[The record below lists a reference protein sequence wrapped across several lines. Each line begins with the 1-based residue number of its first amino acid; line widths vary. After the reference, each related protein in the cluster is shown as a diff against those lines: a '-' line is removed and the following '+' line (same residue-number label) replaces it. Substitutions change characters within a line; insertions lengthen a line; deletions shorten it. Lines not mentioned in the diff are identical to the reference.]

1 MRSPQPAPERRTDSD
16 GVTRVTPSRESSGGV
31 GSWLIGGAVVITGL
45 CVALCLWWLSR
56 PVPVEDLP
64 PIVVAERPAPVVPAP
79 EPARPS
85 VRPAVARV
93 AAPLPVEEP
102 APMPVDDP
110 SPPPEGK
117 SGTALYQRGTKP
129 LKKGLVVPDDFEL
142 PPGYMRH
149 YQTTDNGQ
157 PLAAILMFHPD
168 FTPRDANG
176 QPIPI
181 PENRVVPEEMAPPG
195 MPHRLLEIPVEDEDS
210 Q

>member
-1 MRSPQPAPERRTDSD
+1 M
-16 GVTRVTPSRESSGGV
+16 TPSRESPGGV
-31 GSWLIGGAVVITGL
+31 GRWLIGGALAITALCVGL
-45 CVALCLWWLSR
+45 CVWWLSR

-64 PIVVAERPAPVVPAP
+64 PIVVAARPVPVAPSP
-79 EPARPS
+79 EPARPP
-85 VRPAVARV
+85 VRPVAVPV
-93 AAPLPVEEP
+93 AAPAPVEES
-102 APMPVDDP
+102 APMPVDE
-110 SPPPEGK
+110 PPPEGK

-129 LKKGLVVPDDFEL
+129 LKRGLVVPDDFEL
-142 PPGYMRH
+142 PPGFMRH

-181 PENRVVPEEMAPPG
+181 PENRVVPEELAPPG

>member
-1 MRSPQPAPERRTDSD
+1 M
-16 GVTRVTPSRESSGGV
+16 TRVTPSRESSGGV
-31 GSWLIGGAVVITGL
+31 GSRLIGGAVVITGL
-45 CVALCLWWLSR
+45 CVGLCLWWLSR

-64 PIVVAERPAPVVPAP
+64 PIVVAERPAPVAP
-79 EPARPS
+79 SLEPARPS
-85 VRPAVARV
+85 VRPAVAHV

-110 SPPPEGK
+110 PPPEGK

-129 LKKGLVVPDDFEL
+129 LKRGLVVPDDFEL

-149 YQTTDNGQ
+149 YQATDNGQ

-168 FTPRDANG
+168 FTPKDANG

-195 MPHRLLEIPVEDEDS
+195 LPHRLLEIPVEDEDS

>member
-1 MRSPQPAPERRTDSD
+1 M
-16 GVTRVTPSRESSGGV
+16 TPSRESSGGV